1 MYARTR
7 ASGFGAEVKRRI
19 MVGTYTYLRDTT
31 MLTISKPKVRT
42 LIKQDFETAFEQV
55 DVLVC
60 PTVPTTAFKVG
71 KNSDP

>member
-1 MYARTR
+1 
-7 ASGFGAEVKRRI
+7 
-19 MVGTYTYLRDTT
+19 

-71 KNSDP
+71 ETADPLSMYLTDLMTITVNLAGLPGLSLPCGF

>member
-1 MYARTR
+1 
-7 ASGFGAEVKRRI
+7 
-19 MVGTYTYLRDTT
+19 

-71 KNSDP
+71 KNSWSTQYVFNWLDDDYS